1 MFNFIFL
8 SVILLLVN
16 TGRSI
21 LLCRMSKTH
30 NFWKNP
36 QNTNKWTVTGWNIAV
51 PLELDP
57 KWEKQLLQVLVQNKE
72 TVVIVSEASTKL
84 LNEHNY
90 DMMVVISNAE
100 YLISSSPTAL
110 TCSCNLQKYK
120 ALEGASFT
128 SETSNKH
135 KRKVPPPPKTKMINK
150 QQNKNK
156 SKSQKQ
162 NPDPTN
168 PKKVAP
174 FLQPDGLVCY
184 TNVIIKCWNQ
194 NDKNNNLLKLIFI
207 IYSTYLFSTLQFSFF
222 SF

>member
-72 TVVIVSEASTKL
+72 TVVIVSEAATKL

-135 KRKVPPPPKTKMINK
+135 KRKVPPPQNKNDKQTAKQKQKQKPKTKSGPNEPEK
-150 QQNKNK
+150 GC
-156 SKSQKQ
+156 SVS
-162 NPDPTN
+162 PTRW
-168 PKKVAP
+168 
-174 FLQPDGLVCY
+174 LS
-184 TNVIIKCWNQ
+184 
-194 NDKNNNLLKLIFI
+194 LLH
-207 IYSTYLFSTLQFSFF
+207 
-222 SF
+222 